1 MSGKKYTYKVK
12 PGRRFGP
19 FRQWGPGDTLELTP
33 EEAEG
38 FPDTLELVR
47 EPGTPDEP
55 IDHAAHLQSL
65 TVAQLTNLPEWD
77 QVEPPRPTKK
87 AEIIEA
93 ILEIRGAA

>member
-1 MSGKKYTYKVK
+1 MSGKKYTYKVR

-19 FRQWGPGDTLELTP
+19 YREYGPGTTLELTP

-38 FPDTLELVR
+38 FPDILAIVKD
-47 EPGTPDEP
+47 PGTPDEP
-55 IDHAAHLQSL
+55 IDHAAHLESL
-65 TVAQLTNLPEWD
+65 TVAQLTHLKEWD
-77 QVEPPRPTKK
+77 QVEPPKPTKK